1 MTKLMS
7 SDADDR
13 IPTAGRAPIN
23 DLAAEKVLV
32 RRLASHCQRYRDP
45 DDRRAAFELA
55 VTLVPFLVMLAVL
68 VWLAAYAEPLLGN
81 WRWVLLGLLAPVCAA
96 FLVRLFAIQH
106 DCGHGSFTS
115 SRSANRLIGRLLSVF
130 TFTPYTLWQKAH
142 AVHHGSSGNL
152 DKRGIGDIDT
162 RTVAEYE
169 AMTAG
174 QQLMYRIY
182 RNPVALIAIGVPIYF
197 LVMHRLPYNDA
208 IPRAEAWRSAGGLN
222 LALLAFYGGLVF
234 LAGWAV
240 MLAILPVVVMG
251 AWVGGWL
258 FYVQHQFEATR
269 WDAGEAWDLH
279 VAAFGGSSWYD
290 LPAVAQWI
298 TGSIGLHHI
307 HHLCSRVPFY
317 RLQACFDGSAE
328 LRAAS
333 QDVRLT
339 FWKSLACVNLALWD
353 EKQRRLVTF
362 GEMRMQSA
370 LQPAE

>member
-7 SDADDR
+7 SKADGLPIGSAQVADR
-13 IPTAGRAPIN
+13 
-23 DLAAEKVLV
+23 AAEKALV
-32 RRLASHCQRYRDP
+32 RRLASHCNRFRDP

-55 VTLVPFLVMLAVL
+55 VTLVPFLAMGAAL
-68 VWLAAYAEPLLGN
+68 VWLAAYAGPVLGG
-81 WRWVLLGLLAPVCAA
+81 WRWLLLALVSPVCAA

-115 SRSANRLIGRLLSVF
+115 SREANRMIGRVLSVF

-169 AMTAG
+169 AMTTS
-174 QQLMYRIY
+174 QRLMYRIY
-182 RNPVALIAIGVPIYF
+182 RNPFILIVIGVPIYF
-197 LVMHRLPYNDA
+197 LIMHRLPYNEA
-208 IPRAEAWRSAGGLN
+208 IPRVEAWRSVGGLN
-222 LALLAFYGGLVF
+222 VALVVVYGGLVL

-240 MLAILPVVVMG
+240 MLAVLPVVVMG

-258 FYVQHQFEATR
+258 FYVQHQFEETR
-269 WDAGEAWDLH
+269 WDAGDAWDLH
-279 VAAFGGSSWYD
+279 VAAFGGSSWYA
-290 LPAVAQWI
+290 LPAVPQWL

-317 RLQACFDGSAE
+317 RLQACFDSNAE
-328 LRAAS
+328 LRDAS
-333 QDVRLT
+333 QTVKLT
-339 FWKSLACVNLALWD
+339 FWKSVGCINLALWC
-353 EKQRRLVTF
+353 ENRRRLVTF
-362 GEMRMQSA
+362 
-370 LQPAE
+370 AEARV